1 MATRKHQSLHPTQLD
16 STDRFVL
23 QYTSTPHTSRIDAD
37 VLQWDSL
44 MNINLRGNFF
54 VAREVA
60 KRLVEHK
67 RPGSIV
73 NVASILGLRPG
84 MQQVMRVHAIA
95 PL

>member
-1 MATRKHQSLHPTQLD
+1 
-16 STDRFVL
+16 
-23 QYTSTPHTSRIDAD
+23 
-37 VLQWDSL
+37 